1 MSASSLTSLTMPRP
15 ARAAPTARPSFRQ
28 LLLLWRRRARERDE
42 LARMDA
48 RERRDIGVTDAD
60 VAMEI
65 SKPAWRA

>member
-1 MSASSLTSLTMPRP
+1 MD
-15 ARAAPTARPSFRQ
+15 RAASAARPSLRSI
-28 LLLLWRRRARERDE
+28 LATWRRRVRERDE